1 MTKQSKDKRINTLKE
16 RIYAAKK
23 EYHALQVELA
33 RAREEIA
40 KLEENEQH
48 RVRQLV
54 EYKQMLASAVS
65 GEKLS
70 YESVANL
77 DKINK
82 ALQLDLDKLRQ
93 SRVPESRDGVFI
105 ERLKRQ
111 HVVMLQLA
119 AFTEGIMLA
128 ELVDNPSENLGY
140 DMGRDRVRSFIMAS
154 ESIVLEK

>member
-1 MTKQSKDKRINTLKE
+1 MTNKEKDEKIKRLL
-16 RIYAAKK
+16 RLLDA
-23 EYHALQVELA
+23 A
-33 RAREEIA
+33 RARNREQHKDFNAAMAEIA
-40 KLEENEQH
+40 DLEANAEVHIQEAQKANNALLAEQVRAKQMSERIDYLEKVNKDFQH
-48 RVRQLV
+48 DVDMLRQLKRPD
-54 EYKQMLASAVS
+54 EQ
-65 GEKLS
+65 
-70 YESVANL
+70 
-77 DKINK
+77 
-82 ALQLDLDKLRQ
+82 
-93 SRVPESRDGVFI
+93 